1 MLFTAGTAMIAEDE
15 GAYKLHY
22 IQAGR
27 ARQES
32 EGKTVRQ

>member
-1 MLFTAGTAMIAEDE
+1 MLFTAGTAIAEDE